1 MSFSEL
7 ASLGSFVSGLTVVVS
22 FRLLGAADFGQGNR
36 NQQALMQQGRA
47 GRTVE
52 LLLRVAEPALH
63 ESMMRGASGDLAMEP
78 AKADMFVRI
87 MIAAFV
93 NWEDAFLQSRM
104 RAIDPA
110 GRAADD
116 SAMRALLSAPSY
128 RAAWKTPALPVRRR
142 LCATMSTRMLR
153 QAEPTPAFDLG
164 ATWKAP
170 PRRRTTTPF
179 AGHLSISK
187 SRPLSALPERRG
199 ELNPALTPLSRSQR

>member
-22 FRLLGAADFGQGNR
+22 SVFLALQIRQGNR

-110 GRAADD
+110 GRAADN

-128 RAAWKTPALPVRRR
+128 RAAWKTLRYQFGGDYRDYVDA
-142 LCATMSTRMLR
+142 MLR
-153 QAEPTPAFDLG
+153 QAEPTPAIDLG
-164 ATWKAP
+164 ATWKAHLAEEP
-170 PRRRTTTPF
+170 TTPF
-179 AGHLSISK
+179 AGH
-187 SRPLSALPERRG
+187 
-199 ELNPALTPLSRSQR
+199 T